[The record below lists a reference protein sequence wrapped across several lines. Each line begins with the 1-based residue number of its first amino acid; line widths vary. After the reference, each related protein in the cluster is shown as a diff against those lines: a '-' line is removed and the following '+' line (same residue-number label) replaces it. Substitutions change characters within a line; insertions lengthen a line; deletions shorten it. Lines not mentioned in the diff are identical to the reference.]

1 MDINDGNKN
10 ISLFFNR
17 NNSTG
22 NLIERKNVNKTN
34 YIPEN
39 RMEEYLCEYY
49 QNLYN
54 ENDKDSYNS
63 LVSKSINNKTINIPN
78 SKMNSIIKPIEN
90 NKKVSNKSL
99 NDNFMLPDDL
109 LIEYNNRKRL
119 DELRKKYL
127 SSSSLLFLRKKN
139 ESKINNNYP
148 KEEAKN
154 NEKII
159 KENQNFN
166 INYEGKKEPDL
177 KNEIFDLK
185 FKYEQLQKEFNNLA
199 ENKNKFKGNY
209 KNKKIKKEKETP
221 KNTYKKYLIEENNK
235 LKKINDNYEIIMEML
250 ISYINETNRL
260 YFNMDQI
267 EYFNLR
273 QNILN
278 KNTKCIN
285 ELSDF
290 LEKCKENLANN
301 SNNSNFKNKTNKN
314 YKTNLNKKELKNKNS
329 KIKNKMRYTYSTISF
344 NKKIANNSVELIRNI
359 KSANINKTRND
370 KIKRSR
376 ITYTRINKK

>member
-22 NLIERKNVNKTN
+22 NLIERKNINKTN

-63 LVSKSINNKTINIPN
+63 LVSNSINNKTINIPN
-78 SKMNSIIKPIEN
+78 SKMNSIITPIEN
-90 NKKVSNKSL
+90 TKKVSNKSL

-166 INYEGKKEPDL
+166 INYEDKKEPNL

-301 SNNSNFKNKTNKN
+301 SINSNIKNKINKN

-344 NKKIANNSVELIRNI
+344 NKKIANNSVDLIRNI
-359 KSANINKTRND
+359 KSATINKTRND

>member
-22 NLIERKNVNKTN
+22 NLIERKNINKTN

-49 QNLYN
+49 QNLYK
-54 ENDKDSYNS
+54 ENGKDSYNS
-63 LVSKSINNKTINIPN
+63 LVSNSINNKTINIPN
-78 SKMNSIIKPIEN
+78 SKMNSIITPIEN
-90 NKKVSNKSL
+90 TKKVSNKSL
-99 NDNFMLPDDL
+99 NENFMLPDDL

-185 FKYEQLQKEFNNLA
+185 FKYEQLKKEFNNLA

-260 YFNMDQI
+260 YYNMDQI

-301 SNNSNFKNKTNKN
+301 SINSNIKNKTNKN

-359 KSANINKTRND
+359 KSATINKTRND
-370 KIKRSR
+370 KIKKSR

>member
-22 NLIERKNVNKTN
+22 NLIERKNINKTN

-63 LVSKSINNKTINIPN
+63 LVSNSINNKTINIPN
-78 SKMNSIIKPIEN
+78 SKMNSIITPIEN
-90 NKKVSNKSL
+90 TKKVSNKSL

-166 INYEGKKEPDL
+166 INYEDKKEPDL

-209 KNKKIKKEKETP
+209 RNKKIKKEKETP

-301 SNNSNFKNKTNKN
+301 SINSNIKNKTNKN

-359 KSANINKTRND
+359 KSATINKTRND
-370 KIKRSR
+370 KIKKSR

>member
-63 LVSKSINNKTINIPN
+63 LVSNSINNKTINIPN
-78 SKMNSIIKPIEN
+78 SKMNSIITPIEN
-90 NKKVSNKSL
+90 TKKVSNKSL

-209 KNKKIKKEKETP
+209 RNKKIKKEKETP

-344 NKKIANNSVELIRNI
+344 NKKIANNSVDLIRNI
-359 KSANINKTRND
+359 KSATINKTRND

>member
-22 NLIERKNVNKTN
+22 NLIERKNINKTN

-63 LVSKSINNKTINIPN
+63 LVSNSINNKTINIPN
-78 SKMNSIIKPIEN
+78 SKMNSIITPIEN
-90 NKKVSNKSL
+90 TKKVSNKSL

-166 INYEGKKEPDL
+166 INYEDKKEPDL

-209 KNKKIKKEKETP
+209 RNKKIKKEKETP

-260 YFNMDQI
+260 YYNMDQI

-301 SNNSNFKNKTNKN
+301 SINSNIKNKTNKN

>member
-78 SKMNSIIKPIEN
+78 SKMNSIITPIEN
-90 NKKVSNKSL
+90 TKKVSNKSL

-166 INYEGKKEPDL
+166 INYEDKKEPDL

-209 KNKKIKKEKETP
+209 KNKKIKKEKETQ

-278 KNTKCIN
+278 RNTKCIN

-301 SNNSNFKNKTNKN
+301 SNNSNFKNKTIKN

-344 NKKIANNSVELIRNI
+344 NKKIANNSVDLIRNI
-359 KSANINKTRND
+359 KSATINKTRND

>member
-1 MDINDGNKN
+1 
-10 ISLFFNR
+10 
-17 NNSTG
+17 
-22 NLIERKNVNKTN
+22 
-34 YIPEN
+34 
-39 RMEEYLCEYY
+39 
-49 QNLYN
+49 
-54 ENDKDSYNS
+54 
-63 LVSKSINNKTINIPN
+63 
-78 SKMNSIIKPIEN
+78 MN
-90 NKKVSNKSL
+90 
-99 NDNFMLPDDL
+99 
-109 LIEYNNRKRL
+109 
-119 DELRKKYL
+119 
-127 SSSSLLFLRKKN
+127 
-139 ESKINNNYP
+139 SKINNNYP

-359 KSANINKTRND
+359 KSATINKTRND

>member
-1 MDINDGNKN
+1 MDVNDGNKN

-22 NLIERKNVNKTN
+22 NLIERKNINKTN

-63 LVSKSINNKTINIPN
+63 LVSNSINNKTINIPN
-78 SKMNSIIKPIEN
+78 SKMNSIITPIEN
-90 NKKVSNKSL
+90 TKKVSNKSL

-166 INYEGKKEPDL
+166 INYEDKKEPDL

-235 LKKINDNYEIIMEML
+235 LKKINDNYEIVMEML

-301 SNNSNFKNKTNKN
+301 SINSNIKNKTNKN

-359 KSANINKTRND
+359 KSATINKTRND
-370 KIKRSR
+370 KIKKSR
-376 ITYTRINKK
+376 ISYTKINKK